1 VKPRPSRIGYK
12 GRDVAALPPNAIARL
27 GFGFVP
33 QERGIFPS
41 LTVRENLTVFAR
53 SGRQSPF
60 LRAVSE
66 QLEHATTTM
75 WIENV
80 LAGATESVGPG
91 EASMA
96 QPDWVGRHGSIK
108 PEGRAR

>member
-1 VKPRPSRIGYK
+1 M
-12 GRDVAALPPNAIARL
+12 
-27 GFGFVP
+27 
-33 QERGIFPS
+33 Q
-41 LTVRENLTVFAR
+41 
-53 SGRQSPF
+53 PF

-96 QPDWVGRHGSIK
+96 QPRTGWDGT
-108 PEGRAR
+108 AR